1 MTKNGKVVC
10 KVCGFSL
17 NVRGKKQLN
26 YTVMKN
32 NILDEILNPLEQRQ
46 NTTVVDPC
54 HFVVGV
60 KTNKIHKKDGDNFKL
75 YPNGYSQLDDQNI

>member
-1 MTKNGKVVC
+1 M
-10 KVCGFSL
+10 CGFSL

-46 NTTVVDPC
+46 NTTVVNPR

-60 KTNKIHKKDGDNFKL
+60 KTKKIHKKDGDILNCIL
-75 YPNGYSQLDDQNI
+75 TDIHS